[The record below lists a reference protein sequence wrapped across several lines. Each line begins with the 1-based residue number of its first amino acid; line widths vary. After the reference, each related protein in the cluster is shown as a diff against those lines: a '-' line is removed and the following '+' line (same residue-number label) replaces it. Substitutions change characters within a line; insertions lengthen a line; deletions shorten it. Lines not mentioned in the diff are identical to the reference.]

1 MKHVI
6 IGTGPAGVVAAETLR
21 KHQPDAD
28 ITLIGGEP
36 EAPYSRMAIPY
47 HLIGKVAEEGTHLRP
62 KANHFEQLRINLLQ
76 QRVTSLDAATKSLA
90 LDNQQRL
97 SFDKLLLA
105 TGSYPTRP
113 PIPGMDLAGVVN
125 CWTLADARK
134 IIAGANQGDEVVLM
148 GAGFIGCIILEAL
161 ALRGVKLTVV
171 EMEDRMVPRMM
182 DEKSGTLLKHWCENK
197 GVRVLTSTRVK
208 GVSEERLSATVAP
221 AANIAPPP
229 KASFWSRLFGSST
242 PAPASTPAPVE
253 TSRATGKLIVE
264 LDGGVQPLKVDL
276 VICATGVRPNIDLA
290 KGLLETK
297 HGILINEHLQT
308 SHADIY
314 AAGDVAEGK
323 DFSTGGYSV
332 QAIQPTAVEHGYLA
346 ALNMAGSLKALHR
359 GSINMNVLDTMGLIS
374 SSFGLWQGIEGG
386 ESSTLEDLQRYKYI
400 NLQFQDDYL
409 VGANTLGMTQHIGVL
424 RGLIQSK
431 IRLGDW
437 KQKLMHDPTR
447 IMEAYLARVSA

>member
-1 MKHVI
+1 MKHII

-21 KHQPDAD
+21 NRQPEAD

-36 EAPYSRMAIPY
+36 EPPYSRMAIPY
-47 HLIGKVAEEGTHLRP
+47 YLIGKVGEDGTHLRP
-62 KANHFEQLRINLLQ
+62 AAQHFDQLKINLLRQ
-76 QRVTSLDAATKSLA
+76 HVTRLDVATKTLS
-90 LDNQQRL
+90 LDNQQSL

-134 IIAGANQGDEVVLM
+134 IAAGANKGDEVVLM

-182 DEKSGTLLKHWCENK
+182 DEKSGTLLKKWCEAK

-208 GVSEERLSATVAP
+208 GVSEEKTVTAP
-221 AANIAPPP
+221 VANTSE
-229 KASFWSRLFGSST
+229 ASGGFFSRLFKSKPAAVTEVPAT
-242 PAPASTPAPVE
+242 P
-253 TSRATGKLIVE
+253 TGKLIVE
-264 LDGGVQPLKVDL
+264 LEGQQPLKVDL

-297 HGILINEHLQT
+297 HGILVNERLQT
-308 SHADIY
+308 SAADIY

-323 DFSTGGYSV
+323 DFSTGEYSV
-332 QAIQPTAVEHGYLA
+332 QAIQPTAVDHGALA
-346 ALNMAGSLKALHR
+346 AINMTGGHNALNR
-359 GSINMNVLDTMGLIS
+359 GTINMNVLDTMGLIS
-374 SSFGLWQGIEGG
+374 SSFGLWQGIDGG
-386 ESSTLEDLQRYKYI
+386 ESATLEDLNRYKYI

-424 RGLIQSK
+424 RGLIQSRT
-431 IRLGDW
+431 RLGAW

-447 IMEAYLARVSA
+447 IMEAYLARNTG